1 MSEAMTDRLEEL
13 QAAAEEVADTAIAAM
28 RQVGTLTNALA
39 RMAGTNPDELTSD
52 LTTRLLADSQSLIN
66 QAGTG
71 LSRIEV
77 DMDDAALAAVAA
89 RLDLM
94 NARGELGDDWRGIK
108 LAGDDLKSIL
118 NLQARQ
124 RLRTEN
130 DSNRLTEFDFDESRA
145 IQ

>member
-1 MSEAMTDRLEEL
+1 MRSIEKTRAELNQKHQTFEKLIKEIVSEAMTDRLEEL

-71 LSRIEV
+71 LSR
-77 DMDDAALAAVAA
+77 
-89 RLDLM
+89 
-94 NARGELGDDWRGIK
+94 
-108 LAGDDLKSIL
+108 LKSTWTMQL
-118 NLQARQ
+118 SLQ
-124 RLRTEN
+124 LPH
-130 DSNRLTEFDFDESRA
+130 DW
-145 IQ
+145 IC